1 MNVFTREKTMKI
13 RAFFF
18 KNLSAL
24 KKTKRKLKILWQEYK
39 SYNPGSA
46 AANLSVNNAELADR
60 RIVLESLPVVVNFGT
75 TSRCNINPPCVMCM
89 RNKASH
95 ERDLPWRTLLRAGY
109 LADSASTLI
118 LHGVGEPL
126 VYPRLFDIAKLA
138 SHDAITLF
146 TTNGLLITRY
156 VKEIVEYITKM
167 SVSIDAATP
176 LTYKKL
182 RHHDLDRIKD
192 GIKQIVAMKK
202 AKEQSTPVID
212 ISMCLMRSN
221 VKEAVRF
228 VEMGAELQVD
238 TVHFYHMNM
247 EPEYDWQVGW
257 FDYQKEHCNLA
268 PGEHDEAV
276 IEALE
281 RAKQLKMPVIFDGK
295 PLFERSYEFRFADN
309 PSEPPLPENKPAC
322 TMPWRNI
329 QINSD
334 GTLMNCCYQ
343 RGGIGSLEEST
354 FAELWNGNLQK
365 EIRKGIVSGN
375 FQGACKNALCPAQ
388 GRQ

>member
-1 MNVFTREKTMKI
+1 M
-13 RAFFF
+13 
-18 KNLSAL
+18 
-24 KKTKRKLKILWQEYK
+24 
-39 SYNPGSA
+39 
-46 AANLSVNNAELADR
+46 
-60 RIVLESLPVVVNFGT
+60 
-75 TSRCNINPPCVMCM
+75 
-89 RNKASH
+89 
-95 ERDLPWRTLLRAGY
+95 
-109 LADSASTLI
+109 

-126 VYPRLFDIAKLA
+126 VYPRLFDIARLA
-138 SHDAITLF
+138 SRDAITLF
-146 TTNGLLITRY
+146 TTNGLLIERY
-156 VKEIVEYITKM
+156 VKEIVENITKI

-176 LTYKKL
+176 HTYKKL
-182 RHHDLDRIKD
+182 RHHDLDRVKN
-192 GIKQIVAMKK
+192 GIKQIVTMKK
-202 AKEQSTPVID
+202 EKGQSTPVID

-221 VKEAVRF
+221 VKEMARF

-247 EPEYDWQVGW
+247 ESEYDWQIGW

-268 PGEHDEAV
+268 PAEHDEAV

-281 RAKQLKMPVIFDGK
+281 RAKQLRIPVIFDGK

-309 PSEPPLPENKPAC
+309 PSEPPLPENVPVC

-354 FAELWNGNLQK
+354 FAELWNGKIQRA
-365 EIRKGIVSGN
+365 IREGIVSGK
-375 FQGACKNALCPAQ
+375 FLSACKDALCPAK
-388 GRQ
+388 GRL

>member
-1 MNVFTREKTMKI
+1 MKI
-13 RAFFF
+13 RSYLF

-24 KKTKRKLKILWQEYK
+24 KRTKRKLKSLWQEYK

-46 AANLSVNNAELADR
+46 AANLSVNNTELVNR
-60 RIVLESLPVVVNFGT
+60 KIELESLPVVVNFGT

-95 ERDLPWRTLLRAGY
+95 EQDLPWRTLLRSGY
-109 LADSASTLI
+109 LADSASTLM

-126 VYPRLFDIAKLA
+126 VYPHLFAIAKLA
-138 SHDAITLF
+138 SHDAMTLF
-146 TTNGLLITRY
+146 TTNGLLIERY
-156 VKEIVEYITKM
+156 VKEIFEFITKI
-167 SVSIDAATP
+167 SVSIDAATSQ
-176 LTYKKL
+176 TYKKL
-182 RHHDLDRIKD
+182 RHHDLDRVKN
-192 GIKQIVAMKK
+192 GIKQIVALKK
-202 AKEQSTPVID
+202 AKGQSTPVID

-221 VKEAVRF
+221 VKEAAQF

-247 EPEYDWQVGW
+247 EPEYDWRVEW
-257 FDYQKEHCNLA
+257 FDYQKEYCNLA
-268 PGEHDEAV
+268 PDEHDEA
-276 IEALE
+276 IIKALE

-295 PLFERSYEFRFADN
+295 PLFKRSYEFQFADN
-309 PSEPPLPENKPAC
+309 PSEPPLPENVPFC
-322 TMPWRNI
+322 SMPWRNI

-354 FAELWNGNLQK
+354 FAELWNGKIQK
-365 EIRKGIVSGN
+365 AVREGILSGKLHD
-375 FQGACKNALCPAQ
+375 ACKDALCPAR
-388 GRQ
+388 GRL